1 MASSFSAGRASLLW
15 VLCPEELETAS
26 NTKQDRKGKP
36 GALPQSARQSV
47 EKGAALSP
55 RKP

>member
-15 VLCPEELETAS
+15 VLCPEEFDKALH
-26 NTKQDRKGKP
+26 TKQDRKGKQ
-36 GALPQSARQSV
+36 GALPQSARPSL
-47 EKGAALSP
+47 EKGLALSP